1 MFVFLF
7 SDSEAMEVKSS
18 TSISALDAIS
28 EALEPE
34 DVDMMSQVD
43 ILKKYY
49 FFEKLKIQSN
59 LVIWNFLVILKL
71 FLNTKCSL

>member
-1 MFVFLF
+1 MFVYLF

-28 EALEPE
+28 EAPEPE

-43 ILKKYY
+43 ILKKYFVFEEIQISIY
-49 FFEKLKIQSN
+49 PHTNINIPTNFEKKSPT
-59 LVIWNFLVILKL
+59 L
-71 FLNTKCSL
+71 F